1 MGASGLTIDGEVR
14 GMKLLRRAGG
24 GQLVV
29 VARNDTTL
37 QVIQPRGR

>member
-1 MGASGLTIDGEVR
+1 MA
-14 GMKLLRRAGG
+14 MLRPAGG
-24 GQLVV
+24 GRLIV